1 MLQLV
6 TPHTTKSLTSNFE
19 VSQERKSWATARHTF
34 FTGKESRE
42 RTEVNDCHYRR
53 GVRES
58 SRSLS
63 PSRRPSFIGDGR
75 DGGRR
80 SEESEERAAW
90 REGGTRD
97 PTRALTHTHYYRPS
111 TGERRREKEGGDSRG
126 DRTPKIFLRKT
137 ISLASFGKKGSQKIR
152 GHHAQLLHM
161 MQSRPA
167 PDSTSFP
174 TLASNRRI
182 GTNLQPQRVQSRLGA
197 ATNRFTVPQIPDK
210 LCNNN
215 RRGPTPPP
223 PWQDLGWEPRAVKY
237 TIKGQRRKLH
247 AWQHPQTKMEK
258 EEEDSKECAPHGKA
272 RGKWWPLFRKHE
284 RRNQF
289 ETFS

>member
-1 MLQLV
+1 M
-6 TPHTTKSLTSNFE
+6 T
-19 VSQERKSWATARHTF
+19 RHAL
-34 FTGKESRE
+34 SR
-42 RTEVNDCHYRR
+42 TLIITDRR
-53 GVRES
+53 QVR
-58 SRSLS
+58 
-63 PSRRPSFIGDGR
+63 
-75 DGGRR
+75 GG
-80 SEESEERAAW
+80 A
-90 REGGTRD
+90 
-97 PTRALTHTHYYRPS
+97 
-111 TGERRREKEGGDSRG
+111 KEGGDSRG
-126 DRTPKIFLRKT
+126 GRTPKIFLRKT

-182 GTNLQPQRVQSRLGA
+182 GTNPQQRIQSRLGA
-197 ATNRFTVPQIPDK
+197 ATNRFSVPQIPDK